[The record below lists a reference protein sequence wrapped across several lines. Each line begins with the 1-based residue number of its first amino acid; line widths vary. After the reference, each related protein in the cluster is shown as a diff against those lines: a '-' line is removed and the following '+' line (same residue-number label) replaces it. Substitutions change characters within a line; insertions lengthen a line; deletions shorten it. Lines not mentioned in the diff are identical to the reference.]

1 MRRPFCPFRK
11 LPDRGM
17 LHAELFKPDFLTAF
31 GMIALSAFC
40 MVWVMSSLGRAYWR
54 QGIAEAVWSAA
65 LCGVAYAI
73 FAVQAKLGM
82 VELQVLAKTLI
93 SVAISAFTVAL
104 QRFRHSYAAVRDV
117 STVVLPVVASLAL
130 AWWYLPGDLIAFNR
144 MQTVVTVVQTV
155 CTLQVLVAMR
165 ASAPGIGWLLVTA
178 AIVGQLVSIIPL
190 VFVKDRP
197 MPAPGAE
204 MPLSALLT
212 MWALCLTLFLKLMV
226 TSIGFL
232 VMLRD
237 RQVAQD
243 FQQAS
248 LDPLTQLPN
257 RSELVRGMTEAMQAA
272 IGAAHPLTVLVID
285 IDHFKRVNDQ
295 HGHLAGDLVIQ
306 MVARALKQQ
315 SRSKDLVARYGGEEF
330 VLVLPETQ
338 QKEAHIVAERVC
350 AVIRN
355 TPVELR
361 SGEQL
366 QVTVS
371 IGVHATCPVPE
382 ADWKQL
388 IEEADAAMYQA
399 KRRGRDRVAI
409 SPSSTPI
416 AGVLAS

>member
-1 MRRPFCPFRK
+1 
-11 LPDRGM
+11 M

-237 RQVAQD
+237 RQVAAE
-243 FQQAS
+243 FRQAS
-248 LDPLTQLPN
+248 LDPLTQLPT
-257 RSELVRGMTEAMQAA
+257 RRDLVRGMTEVIHTATHSAKT
-272 IGAAHPLTVLVID
+272 LTVLLID
-285 IDHFKRVNDQ
+285 IDHFKRCNDQ
-295 HGHLAGDLVIQ
+295 HGHLVGDKVIQ
-306 MVARALKQQ
+306 VVARVLKQQ

-330 VLVLPETQ
+330 VLVLPETGVQ
-338 QKEAHIVAERVC
+338 EAHVVAQRVC

-355 TPVELR
+355 TPVETT
-361 SGEQL
+361 SGQQL
-366 QVTVS
+366 YVTAS
-371 IGVHATCPVPE
+371 IGVHVAQPAPGV
-382 ADWKQL
+382 DWKAL
-388 IEEADAAMYQA
+388 IEAADVAMYAA
-399 KRRGRDRVAI
+399 KRQGRDRV
-409 SPSSTPI
+409 
-416 AGVLAS
+416 VLSAASLQHSASHALAA